1 LPLQNVSTY
10 KKSNKSFALLKR
22 KNMEKI
28 IDIIDSIAY
37 EKGLKISEIEE
48 ALVES
53 LIKTAEKM
61 IDETLIFDASIDR
74 ENKKLN
80 LFQKIE
86 VLANDDKKLEGIDFI
101 DEVEIEVNKENYMSL
116 DEAKGIDSDLEIGD
130 FLSYDLEFESMGRNA
145 ATILFSNLE
154 YRLQRH
160 IEDNLFKK
168 YNSQIG
174 STITSVVTSVD
185 RQENTFMEI
194 GEVRAI
200 LPRKNR
206 IKGESFKVGDSLKA
220 VVKAVKV
227 DKQHGLIVEV
237 SRTSPKFLESLL
249 TLEVPELKDERITI
263 ESCARIPG
271 VRAKI
276 AISTNEQNIDPIGAI
291 VGVKGVRINAVSEQ
305 LNGENIDCVDYSPI
319 PEIFVSRAL
328 SPAIV
333 NSVKVEKNP
342 KEGEKDKAI
351 VSINS
356 DQKGRAIGRVGLNIR
371 LASMLT
377 KHEIEIKE
385 IDAVTPSSNDGA
397 LATEEKSKDMS
408 SLEALFK

>member
-1 LPLQNVSTY
+1 
-10 KKSNKSFALLKR
+10 
-22 KNMEKI
+22 MEKI

-37 EKGLKISEIEE
+37 EKGLKTAEIEE
-48 ALVES
+48 ALKES

-61 IDETLIFDASIDR
+61 IGGNLVFDASINR
-74 ENKKLN
+74 EKKKLN

-86 VLANDDKKLEGIDFI
+86 VVANDDTKLEGKTVVEGE
-101 DEVEIEVNKENYMSL
+101 EVTVNAENYISI
-116 DEAKGIDSDLEIGD
+116 DEAKNLDDSLEIGD
-130 FLSYDLEFESMGRNA
+130 FLNYDLEFESMGRNA
-145 ATILFSNLE
+145 ATILFTNLE

-168 YNSQIG
+168 YNSKLG
-174 STITSVVTSVD
+174 KTVTSTVTSVD

-206 IKGESFKVGDSLKA
+206 IKGETFKVGDSLKA
-220 VVKAVKV
+220 VVKSVKV

-249 TLEVPELKDERITI
+249 TLEVPELKDKRIVI
-263 ESCARIPG
+263 ESSARIPG
-271 VRAKI
+271 VRSKI
-276 AISTNEQNIDPIGAI
+276 AISTSEANIDPIGAI
-291 VGVKGVRINAVSEQ
+291 VGVKGVRINAVSKQ
-305 LNGENIDCVDYSPI
+305 LNGENIDCIDYSPI
-319 PEIFVSRAL
+319 PEIFVSRAM

-333 NSVKVEKNP
+333 NSVKIEKAANIGEKN
-342 KEGEKDKAI
+342 KAI
-351 VSINS
+351 ITINA
-356 DQKGRAIGRVGLNIR
+356 DQKGKAIGKDGLNIR

-377 KHEIEIKE
+377 NFDIVVNEV
-385 IDAVTPSSNDGA
+385 AATTPTVENE
-397 LATEEKSKDMS
+397 TKVNEEKTKDMS